1 MEPQNEKDTAAEKQR
16 GEHGHPTGDT
26 NVTGGSIVPYSARVG
41 AFFDLDKTIIATSSA
56 YAFGREFLHNGLI
69 SPSEALQLSLA
80 KASYMFAGQSSQQM
94 DGTRDQLMSMIAGWS
109 EEQVRDIAKDTL
121 HNVVTPTIYA
131 EARDLI
137 EKHKQ
142 AGHQVVIIS
151 ASARILVELI
161 AAELGVDHV
170 VATELET
177 RDGHFTG
184 EVLYYCKGATK
195 AAAVAEL
202 ASDYGIDLSASF
214 AYSDSATD
222 IPMLERVGHPV
233 AVNPDRAMKKHA
245 LEHGW
250 AMSSFRNPVPLFTM
264 PNAKEVGIGASVVAG
279 VAALIAGGI
288 WLARTPRE
296 TLLPWMHQRS
306 RPA

>member
-1 MEPQNEKDTAAEKQR
+1 MNPQNENATTAGSAAPAPSR
-16 GEHGHPTGDT
+16 GDAST
-26 NVTGGSIVPYSARVG
+26 RVG

-69 SPSEALQLSLA
+69 TPTEALQLSLA
-80 KASYMFAGQSSQQM
+80 KTSYMFAGQSSEQM
-94 DGTRDQLMSMIAGWS
+94 DATRDQLMSMVAGWS
-109 EEQVRDIAKDTL
+109 VEQVRDIAKDTL
-121 HNVVTPTIYA
+121 HNVVTPAIYA

-137 EKHKQ
+137 AQHQK
-142 AGHQVVIIS
+142 AGHEVVIIS

-161 AAELGVDHV
+161 AQELGVEHV
-170 VATELET
+170 VATDLET
-177 RDGHFTG
+177 TDGRFTG
-184 EVLYYCKGATK
+184 NVLYYCKGPAK
-195 AAAVAEL
+195 AAAIATL
-202 ASDYGIDLSASF
+202 ARDRHIDLSASF

-222 IPMLERVGHPV
+222 IPMLEGVGHPV

-250 AMSSFRNPVPLFTM
+250 AIESFRNPVPLFTM
-264 PNAKEVGIGASVVAG
+264 PNAKEVGIGASVLAG

-288 WLARTPRE
+288 WLARNPQHAV
-296 TLLPWMHQRS
+296 LPWFKQ